1 MLRTQALR
9 SVARRG
15 IPLASARIAL
25 PHVRMLATPPD
36 PTKPSSDP
44 KFDSAKSDSTIKPK
58 GTSQTTL
65 YLLVGGTAV
74 AVGAWYYMQ
83 GSKVDQ
89 HAQRKADEEQIKQKA
104 QELKE
109 AGKVT
114 AQDAAK
120 QAEQSYD
127 AYKASG
133 KEKLAEARAQTASTT
148 SEGQAKLDSYKTSAS
163 QTLAEARDAANE
175 AARKAEQSYLEAK
188 DAAAR
193 KAEEAQ
199 QTWGQ
204 WFGSWFGYGNKVE
217 EETRK
222 RA

>member
-127 AYKASG
+127 AYK
-133 KEKLAEARAQTASTT
+133 EKLAEARAQTASTT

-204 WFGSWFGYGNKVE
+204 WFGSWFGYGNK
-217 EETRK
+217 
-222 RA
+222 

>member
-1 MLRTQALR
+1 M
-9 SVARRG
+9 
-15 IPLASARIAL
+15 
-25 PHVRMLATPPD
+25 
-36 PTKPSSDP
+36 
-44 KFDSAKSDSTIKPK
+44 
-58 GTSQTTL
+58 
-65 YLLVGGTAV
+65 

-89 HAQRKADEEQIKQKA
+89 HAQRKADEEKIKQKA

-127 AYKASG
+127 AYKVHTLDILHEPGIDYSFQASG

-188 DAAAR
+188 DTAAR

-204 WFGSWFGYGNKVE
+204 WFGSWFGYGSK
-217 EETRK
+217 
-222 RA
+222 